1 MRISRIFL
9 STGIFLFIVAVDKY
23 RKDGGSIG
31 VLPDKRE
38 LGGTHQWDHSLPG
51 IPLPGPVPI
60 LYSLAR
66 SREAGLVLAR
76 YPIGSVTTVF

>member
-1 MRISRIFL
+1 M
-9 STGIFLFIVAVDKY
+9 AVDKY

-60 LYSLAR
+60 LYFLAR
-66 SREAGLVLAR
+66 SREAGPVLAR
-76 YPIGSVTTVF
+76 YPIGSVTTVYNFYTFHCK